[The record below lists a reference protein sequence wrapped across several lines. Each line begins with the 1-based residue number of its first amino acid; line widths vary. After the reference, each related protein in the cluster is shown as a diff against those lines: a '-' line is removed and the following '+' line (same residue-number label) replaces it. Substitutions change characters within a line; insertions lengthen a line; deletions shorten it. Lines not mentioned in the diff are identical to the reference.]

1 MHQQQI
7 TGRLI
12 TRNWVVNLMGQGFPL
27 IVGLLTIPWLVRYLG
42 LERFGLLSIT
52 WALLGYA
59 GQFDLGLG
67 RATTKYVAECL
78 GRGDTLRL
86 PGLFWTSLTSQVGF
100 GVVAAGLLATSTP
113 VLVNRMLKVAPAQI
127 METQSV
133 LWIVAFSLP
142 LVIAS
147 NSLRG
152 VLEAGQHFTIV
163 NYVKVPANISIFLL
177 PALGIPLKVRLPGIV
192 LSLVAARFVATLAFL
207 ALCFKFFPVLRAR
220 FVFEA
225 RLVRPLFIY
234 GGWVTVSN
242 LVGPFLMYVD
252 RFFIGALLSMAA
264 VGYYTAACEIA
275 TKIWLVPASLLATVF
290 PAFSS
295 LHGGESNG
303 RVEELYVR
311 SLKSVL
317 LVSGPALLILA
328 AFSREILSAWL
339 GQDFAAKSAST
350 LQILTL
356 GTLINCVAFV
366 PFGLLQGLGRPD
378 LTAKFHL
385 GELPFY
391 GACLW
396 VLLPRFGLPGAAWAW
411 TLRVTLDAVLL
422 FGAVLKLKLISPRAM
437 IERPLQRAI
446 LSLALPAALLPL
458 SWTKTPLT
466 WQAVVSGLVLLAFV
480 TAVWGYVLNCNE
492 KALLLSVTACFR
504 TRLPVQGEMTGVQP
518 EPRAGSR

>member
-12 TRNWVVNLMGQGFPL
+12 TRNWTVNLIGQGFPL

-42 LERFGLLSIT
+42 LERFGILSIT

-78 GRGDTLRL
+78 GRGDTLSL
-86 PGLFWTSLTSQVGF
+86 PGLFWTSLMSQVGF
-100 GVVAAGLLATSTP
+100 GVLAAGLLSATTP
-113 VLVNRMLKVAPAQI
+113 LLVNRMLKIAPAQI
-127 METQSV
+127 AETQSV
-133 LWIVAFSLP
+133 LWIVACSLP

-163 NYVKVPANISIFLL
+163 NYIKVPANISIFLL
-177 PALGIPLKVRLPGIV
+177 PVLGIPLKVSLAGIV
-192 LSLVAARFVATLAFL
+192 LLLVASRFVATLAFL
-207 ALCFKFFPVLRAR
+207 GLCFKFFPVLRAR

-225 RLVRPLFIY
+225 GLVRPLFIY

-242 LVGPFLMYVD
+242 LVGPLLMSVD

-264 VGYYTAACEIA
+264 VGYYTAPYEIA

-295 LHGGESNG
+295 LHGGESHG

-311 SLKSVL
+311 SVKSVL

-328 AFSREILSAWL
+328 VFSREILSTWL
-339 GQDFAAKSAST
+339 GPDFAAKSAST

-366 PFGLLQGLGRPD
+366 PFGLLQALGRPD

-396 VLLPRFGLPGAAWAW
+396 FLLPRFGLPGAAWAW
-411 TLRVTLDAVLL
+411 TLRATLDAVLL
-422 FGAVLKLKLISPRAM
+422 FAAVLKLKFISPRTM

-446 LSLALPAALLPL
+446 LALALPAVLLPL
-458 SWTKTPLT
+458 SWTQTPFTL
-466 WQAVVSGLVLLAFV
+466 QAIVSGLVLLAFV
-480 TAVWGYVLNCNE
+480 AAVWGYVLDCNE
-492 KALLLSVTACFR
+492 KALLLSAAACFR
-504 TRLPVQGEMTGVQP
+504 ARLPSQSEMTGNQRG
-518 EPRAGSR
+518 PRAGSR